1 MRRKLIKQGVDAI
14 TVTLPAK
21 WVRDNGLK
29 GGDEIDIKEKEG
41 DLSVSNLNKIKEKTS
56 KANVGARRKQD
67 LMGSDSFAVSSMYS
81 RGYTRMELS
90 YGDNIPSYDYMHK
103 MISSFTGLE
112 IIEKNKEG
120 YLIKSFIQ
128 EDPNEIDKLIIK
140 VFQVLNEQ
148 LLLIDQTW
156 ENNTYT
162 TSIYD
167 DIHRIMHYIK
177 RVVNVKKYPEER
189 SHEYFSFANAI
200 IEFAYYLLYCARDIS
215 SHNLPKSKLFSLL
228 IEEFNQNYQI
238 FIKKEFSTACLSWVH
253 TGNDLRKLFSEK
265 NLSSTI
271 KKENEIFFMHFYLL
285 IMKSREITR
294 KLVGF
299 LVPIESELE

>member
-156 ENNTYT
+156 ENN
-162 TSIYD
+162 
-167 DIHRIMHYIK
+167 
-177 RVVNVKKYPEER
+177 
-189 SHEYFSFANAI
+189 
-200 IEFAYYLLYCARDIS
+200 
-215 SHNLPKSKLFSLL
+215 
-228 IEEFNQNYQI
+228 
-238 FIKKEFSTACLSWVH
+238 
-253 TGNDLRKLFSEK
+253 
-265 NLSSTI
+265 
-271 KKENEIFFMHFYLL
+271 
-285 IMKSREITR
+285 
-294 KLVGF
+294 
-299 LVPIESELE
+299 